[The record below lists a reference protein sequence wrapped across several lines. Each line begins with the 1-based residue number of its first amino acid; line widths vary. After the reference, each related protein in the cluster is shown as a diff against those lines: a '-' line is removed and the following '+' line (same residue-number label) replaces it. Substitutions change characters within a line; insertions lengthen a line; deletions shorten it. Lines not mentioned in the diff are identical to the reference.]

1 MFWHAIGS
9 AASFGEARFFA
20 LGEVT
25 SDEPFLTEHERW
37 PWALEVQILC
47 EVPLL
52 SASPRLSDVNIEPR
66 SLRRQQYIRMSQE
79 QGELGEALLREAA
92 RP

>member
-9 AASFGEARFFA
+9 AASFGEARCFA

-25 SDEPFLTEHERW
+25 SDEPFLTEHDQW
-37 PWALEVQILC
+37 PWALDVEILC

-52 SASPRLSDVNIEPR
+52 SGSPRLSDVSIEPR
-66 SLRRQQYIRMSQE
+66 SLRRQQYIRMSPE
-79 QGELGEALLREAA
+79 QGELGEALLRRAA
-92 RP
+92 QF